1 MSPASNRLF
10 TEGGNGLPNWDNW
23 RSGQRKNNP
32 GKVYRQALRH
42 SVCGCWRR
50 RTDDKAWSQRRR
62 SMPLFERLQVQ
73 MEVARHI
80 ELVTRGAEGFV
91 IDRTPA
97 DVMAYT
103 LDLVGQTNDKRCI
116 DLALEIERFC
126 HKTALSNFNVIAG
139 LRPGVNL
146 RAQDYERAQ
155 RGSLDR
161 LYVARI
167 DSLMCG
173 ELTKINSLG
182 KSGDLQVFVL
192 SETCISV
199 DARARSIMRVID
211 RHVERIESRI
221 SNRVTFH

>member
-1 MSPASNRLF
+1 MDYRIGITGAQGSGKTTLAKFIDEHYGITYVDAGVGALMTRL
-10 TEGGNGLPNWDNW
+10 GVNVGDP
-23 RSGQRKNNP
+23 
-32 GKVYRQALRH
+32 
-42 SVCGCWRR
+42 
-50 RTDDKAWSQRRR
+50 
-62 SMPLFERLQVQ
+62 MPLFERLQVQ

-103 LDLVGQTNDKRCI
+103 LDLVGQTNDQRCI

-126 HKTALSNFNVIAG
+126 HKTALSNFNAIA

-146 RAQDYERAQ
+146 RAEDYERAQ

-173 ELTKINSLG
+173 ELTKINSLA

>member
-1 MSPASNRLF
+1 MDYRIGITGAQGSGKTTLARYIDAHYGIPYVDAGVGKLMSSLGVKVGERL
-10 TEGGNGLPNWDNW
+10 
-23 RSGQRKNNP
+23 
-32 GKVYRQALRH
+32 
-42 SVCGCWRR
+42 
-50 RTDDKAWSQRRR
+50 
-62 SMPLFERLQVQ
+62 PLYERLQVQ
-73 MEVARHI
+73 MEIVRHI
-80 ELVTRGAEGFV
+80 EMITRGVEGFV

-103 LDLVGQTNDKRCI
+103 LDLVGQTNDQRCI

-126 HKTALSNFNVIAG
+126 HKTALSNFNAIAG

-173 ELTKINSLG
+173 ELTKINSLA

>member
-1 MSPASNRLF
+1 M
-10 TEGGNGLPNWDNW
+10 
-23 RSGQRKNNP
+23 K
-32 GKVYRQALRH
+32 
-42 SVCGCWRR
+42 
-50 RTDDKAWSQRRR
+50 
-62 SMPLFERLQVQ
+62 
-73 MEVARHI
+73 
-80 ELVTRGAEGFV
+80 
-91 IDRTPA
+91 
-97 DVMAYT
+97 
-103 LDLVGQTNDKRCI
+103 
-116 DLALEIERFC
+116 
-126 HKTALSNFNVIAG
+126 
-139 LRPGVNL
+139 
-146 RAQDYERAQ
+146 AQDYERAQ

-173 ELTKINSLG
+173 ELTKINSLA

>member
-1 MSPASNRLF
+1 MDYRIGITGAQGSGKTTLAKFIDEHYGIPYVDAGVGALMTRL
-10 TEGGNGLPNWDNW
+10 GVNVGDP
-23 RSGQRKNNP
+23 
-32 GKVYRQALRH
+32 
-42 SVCGCWRR
+42 
-50 RTDDKAWSQRRR
+50 
-62 SMPLFERLQVQ
+62 MPLFERLQVQ

-103 LDLVGQTNDKRCI
+103 LDLVGQTNDQRCI
-116 DLALEIERFC
+116 DLVLEIERFC
-126 HKTALSNFNVIAG
+126 HKTALSNFNAIAG

-173 ELTKINSLG
+173 ELTKINSLA

-192 SETCISV
+192 SGT
-199 DARARSIMRVID
+199 
-211 RHVERIESRI
+211 
-221 SNRVTFH
+221 

>member
-1 MSPASNRLF
+1 
-10 TEGGNGLPNWDNW
+10 
-23 RSGQRKNNP
+23 
-32 GKVYRQALRH
+32 
-42 SVCGCWRR
+42 
-50 RTDDKAWSQRRR
+50 
-62 SMPLFERLQVQ
+62 MPLFERLQVQ

-103 LDLVGQTNDKRCI
+103 LDLVGQTNDQRCI
-116 DLALEIERFC
+116 DLVLEIER
-126 HKTALSNFNVIAG
+126 LPQDRVVNFNAIAG

-173 ELTKINSLG
+173 ELTKINSLA

-192 SETCISV
+192 SGTCISV

>member
-1 MSPASNRLF
+1 MTRL
-10 TEGGNGLPNWDNW
+10 GVNVGDP
-23 RSGQRKNNP
+23 
-32 GKVYRQALRH
+32 
-42 SVCGCWRR
+42 
-50 RTDDKAWSQRRR
+50 
-62 SMPLFERLQVQ
+62 MPLFERLQVQ

-126 HKTALSNFNVIAG
+126 HKTALSNFNAIAG

-173 ELTKINSLG
+173 ELTKINSLA

>member
-1 MSPASNRLF
+1 MDYRIGITGAQGSGKTTLAKFIDKHYGIPYVDAGVGALMTRL
-10 TEGGNGLPNWDNW
+10 GVNVGDP
-23 RSGQRKNNP
+23 
-32 GKVYRQALRH
+32 
-42 SVCGCWRR
+42 
-50 RTDDKAWSQRRR
+50 
-62 SMPLFERLQVQ
+62 MPLFERLQVQ

-103 LDLVGQTNDKRCI
+103 LDLVGQSNDQRCI

-126 HKTALSNFNVIAG
+126 HKTALSNFNAIAG

-146 RAQDYERAQ
+146 RAEDYERAQ

-173 ELTKINSLG
+173 ELTKINSLA